1 MDNISDKQ
9 VNYMTKIND
18 INRQNDTTQKFPL
31 EVTTPREWVPILT
44 LPPSKPRVKTDF
56 VWADLLPKEAEG
68 FGAVLESIVQSNHP
82 YEHQEEAIQ
91 HLLNSS
97 TTNNGLIINGGT
109 YSGKSL
115 SFSVPGIAK
124 ILTGETDFFVVF
136 YPSKQLLL
144 DQFDR
149 MKELVVKLEEQSGKR
164 LSVKMYS
171 GDTSRSTGST
181 ASRQVQK
188 KELFETEQHPPN
200 ILLATFD
207 KFWYQMMSG
216 KKNPLFDKIMSCQYL
231 VFDEIHAFEGF
242 AAAIIKGFVQIHKK
256 KNPKCHVVLS
266 SATIDN
272 VIGFRDDF
280 LQGAGIITCPPVRG
294 EHEFLGITKEHT
306 VPFLADLW
314 HELDTL
320 PGKFCLVFMDSKE
333 EIELLAERLCA
344 KLKQDHPFFEEIT
357 VVIIHADLA
366 YAQRKKILDEIKKGT
381 RNRIKIL
388 ISSSVLELGV
398 NIPNVQTVVN
408 IGIPITQKDGIVQRF
423 ARNRSN
429 PSERRVNVCIF
440 NLANS
445 RDNFYW
451 HHLEILRNILETNA
465 CNPILYPRQNPKIL
479 AGLLVLHLR
488 YGINDYQEIMSFF
501 LKEGRKVYEI
511 ARQQYT
517 KLISFNVLKKAQ
529 GKILFTNQGENRLLQ
544 LKNKN
549 VLVPLSIRAISA
561 NWSIQL
567 KKGIDTIRL
576 TDRTTSL
583 GKISTKDVL
592 KKGLSGNLIIRNR
605 KKYLVTDVDIG
616 HKTVFV
622 KKYFID
628 DSDDTFSLPP
638 MNQLYD
644 PTISVG
650 VFPKKIQGTR
660 LVGIN
665 FGLITTYRK
674 PKIIVN
680 ANPNAMYLNESS
692 RNENNN
698 YFYQELT
705 QQESDE
711 LTLSEKSEGII
722 INMEN
727 ELLKPKNLTAK
738 KMLKLFGEILLIEA
752 EMVLSIPA
760 SEFELVYNAN
770 QLAIYD
776 KGEPNGN
783 AEYLFLHL
791 QEVAQQALQRLGQ
804 CSCERGCEYCYG
816 EILGLLPD
824 GSKEYLK
831 QLVKDMVN
839 ISNLETLDHISLI
852 EPNLEIDSQENR
864 IIAFSDVHLTHE
876 LCYHEEFFDVISKF
890 SKKADVIIINGD
902 LLDKVSEESKDV
914 FNQLKTKAIQ
924 EGYWSKLVFIRSSSI
939 HDGNLEQFSGFL
951 HQDYVY
957 IESKTEQVLFVHGNK
972 IGIDAKLANSTSIE
986 VAAIQAKKELIKTGR
1001 SWLPDITEGT
1011 HLVIGHLHHR
1021 FYNERFRVYGLG
1033 HWLKKGKERH
1043 QKILMI
1049 IDSAKE
1055 LDEIKLYQY

>member
-1 MDNISDKQ
+1 
-9 VNYMTKIND
+9 MTKINNT
-18 INRQNDTTQKFPL
+18 NRRTKATQKFPL

-44 LPPSKPRVKTDF
+44 LPPSQPRVRNDL
-56 VWADLLPKEAEG
+56 VWSDLLPKEAEG
-68 FGAVLESIVQSNHP
+68 LGLVLESIVQSAHP
-82 YEHQEEAIQ
+82 YEHQAEAIQ
-91 HLLNSS
+91 HLLNST

-115 SFSVPGIAK
+115 SFSVPGIIK
-124 ILTGETDFFVVF
+124 ILTGEIDFFVVF

-164 LSVKMYS
+164 LTVKMYS
-171 GDTSRSTGST
+171 GDISRATGST
-181 ASRQVQK
+181 VSKHAQK
-188 KELFETEQHPPN
+188 KELYETEQHPPN

-207 KFWYQMMSG
+207 KVWYQIKHG
-216 KKNPLFDKIMSCQYL
+216 KTNPLLDKISSSPYM

-242 AAAIIKGFVQIHKK
+242 AAGIIKGFIQIHK
-256 KNPKCHVVLS
+256 NNNHKCQVVLS
-266 SATIDN
+266 SATIDD
-272 VIGFRDDF
+272 VVDFRDDF

-314 HELDTL
+314 HELDSM

-344 KLKQDHPFFEEIT
+344 KLRKKHPFFEEIT
-357 VVIIHADLA
+357 VAIIHADLP

-440 NLANS
+440 DLANS

-451 HHLEILRNILETNA
+451 HHLEILRTILETNA

-511 ARQQYT
+511 ARQQLT
-517 KLISFNVLKKAQ
+517 KLICFNVLKKVS
-529 GKILFTNQGENRLLQ
+529 GKILFTSQGENRLRQ
-544 LKNKN
+544 LKNN
-549 VLVPLSIRAISA
+549 DVLVPSSIRAISA

-567 KKGIDTIRL
+567 KKGIDSIRL
-576 TDRTTSL
+576 TDQTTSL
-583 GKISTKDVL
+583 GKISPKDVL
-592 KKGLSGNLIIRNR
+592 KKGLPDNLIVRNR
-605 KKYLVTDVDIG
+605 QKYLVTDFDKWQ
-616 HKTVFV
+616 KTILVE
-622 KKYFID
+622 KYFTG
-628 DSDDTFSLPP
+628 DSDDTFSLLP

-650 VFPKKIQGTR
+650 VFSKKIQGTR
-660 LVGIN
+660 LVNIN
-665 FGLITTYRK
+665 FGLITANQK
-674 PKIIVN
+674 PKIIAN
-680 ANPNAMYLNESS
+680 ANPNSMLVNDKS
-692 RNENNN
+692 RDENSN

-705 QQESDE
+705 QQESNE
-711 LTLSEKSEGII
+711 LAIAEKSEGIVI
-722 INMEN
+722 SMET
-727 ELLKPKNLTAK
+727 ELLKPKNLTTK
-738 KMLKLFGEILLIEA
+738 KMLKLFGEILLIEV

-791 QEVAQQALQRLGQ
+791 QEVAQQALQRLEQ

-839 ISNLETLDHISLI
+839 ISNLESLDNTEAI
-852 EPNLEIDSQENR
+852 EPNLQIDSQENR
-864 IIAFSDVHLTHE
+864 IIAFSDIHLTHE
-876 LCYHEEFFDVISKF
+876 LCFQEEFFEAISEF
-890 SKKADVIIINGD
+890 SKQAVIIILNGD
-902 LLDKVSEESKDV
+902 LLDKVSEESKEA

-924 EGYWSKLVFIRSSSI
+924 EGYWSKLVFVRSSSI

-957 IESKTEQVLFVHGNK
+957 IETKTEQVLFVHGNK
-972 IGIDAKLANSTSIE
+972 IGIDAKLAKNIGIE

-1001 SWLPDITEGT
+1001 SWLPKITEVT

-1033 HWLKKGKERH
+1033 HWLKKGNTYH
-1043 QKILMI
+1043 QKCIMI
-1049 IDSAKE
+1049 IDPSKD
-1055 LDEIKLYQY
+1055 LDEIKLYQYDKANSFLC